1 MDTGA
6 ALGGTG
12 LFISVFGII
21 YSAINHKHIKTRC
34 CGKVYEASID
44 IGPNE
49 PEAKGEAKGEAKP
62 EAKPEAKGE
71 AKSEARP
78 EAKPEN
84 KLFKYTG
91 TLHKNVPHFDI

>member
-49 PEAKGEAKGEAKP
+49 PEAKGEAKPEPEAKSDAKAKP
-62 EAKPEAKGE
+62 EPEV
-71 AKSEARP
+71 
-78 EAKPEN
+78 KPEN
-84 KLFKYTG
+84 KIFKYTG

>member
-12 LFISVFGII
+12 LFISIFGVI

-34 CGKVYEASID
+34 CGKVFEASID

-49 PEAKGEAKGEAKP
+49 PEAKGEAKPEAKGEAKP
-62 EAKPEAKGE
+62 EAKPDT
-71 AKSEARP
+71 
-78 EAKPEN
+78 KPEN
-84 KLFKYTG
+84 KIFKYTG